1 MAAVAAEAG
10 AVGVLVNNAG
20 YSQSGAFET
29 VPLDRVRRQFETNV
43 FGLVRLTQLVL
54 PGMRRQR
61 WGKVVNLSSMGGRLT
76 FPGGAY
82 YHATKHAVEALTD
95 ALRFEVAGFG
105 VDAILIEPGLI
116 RSRFGATAAALMA
129 QPGSAGAG
137 RGGGGGGGG
146 GDPYRAFDAAVARI
160 TQDAYRRGPLARLG
174 AGPEAVA
181 ATIERAISARRPR
194 ARYRTDAAG
203 RLLLALR
210 ALLPDALWDRFLG
223 LSYPRPG

>member
-1 MAAVAAEAG
+1 
-10 AVGVLVNNAG
+10 
-20 YSQSGAFET
+20 
-29 VPLDRVRRQFETNV
+29 
-43 FGLVRLTQLVL
+43 
-54 PGMRRQR
+54 MRRQR

-116 RSRFGATAAALMA
+116 RTRFGATAAALMA
-129 QPGSAGAG
+129 QSGSAGAE
-137 RGGGGGGGG
+137 RGGDG
-146 GDPYRAFDAAVARI
+146 GDPYRAFNAAVARI
-160 TQDAYRRGPLARLG
+160 TQDSYRRGLLARLG
-174 AGPEAVA
+174 AGPEPVA

-223 LSYPRPG
+223 LSFPRPG